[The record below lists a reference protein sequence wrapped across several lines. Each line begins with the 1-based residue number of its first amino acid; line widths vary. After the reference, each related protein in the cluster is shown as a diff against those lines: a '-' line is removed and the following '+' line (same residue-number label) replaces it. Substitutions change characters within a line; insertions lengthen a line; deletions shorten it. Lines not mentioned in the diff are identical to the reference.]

1 MPRGGKA
8 SVLASTSHQQD
19 GQNRRKEISRRGSL
33 LKVYARTYLQVRL
46 AKVRAEKLFEIPL
59 GEHRPR
65 RVVAAASPA
74 AAASSSGDARGETG
88 RAASEGLR

>member
-1 MPRGGKA
+1 MPRGKA

-19 GQNRRKEISRRGSL
+19 GQNRRKEISRGSL

-74 AAASSSGDARGETG
+74 AAAASSGDARGETR